1 MKPAILFLMVALL
14 LMAAWL
20 SAGLLQAQTP
30 PPQPPA
36 PAGALLSQQEAEQL
50 ATRMLQ
56 LIESTAVA
64 VPGLVRAS
72 EPVKQNAEMTFT
84 AIQRTPQNPALIYRF
99 MNQVKAYLALADS
112 IPRPYPFPP
121 TADRQYAELR
131 ESLQRMQQHFEAILQ
146 IQNLDIRQRDSD
158 PNDLKHYADADSKL
172 LPPGKIPRVVFL
184 GDSITENWR
193 LNEYFV
199 GRDFINRGIGTQTT
213 LQMLARFLQDVV
225 ALHPK
230 VVVILAGSGDIADG
244 LAPNQI
250 EDNLAMLGDLAR
262 AYGFKAAFA
271 SILPVS
277 DYHKDADPRNEVT
290 KTRPLATIQALN
302 RWLQNHCQSEGLVYI
317 DYYSAM
323 VDQSGQMQSDLSDDG
338 LHPNAKGYRVM
349 SPIALE
355 AIGRITSGAS
365 EPPDQQKKRF
375 RILGH

>member
-1 MKPAILFLMVALL
+1 MRLLIL
-14 LMAAWL
+14 L
-20 SAGLLQAQTP
+20 SIAAGLEAQSIPLQ
-30 PPQPPA
+30 PQA
-36 PAGALLSQQEAEQL
+36 AAGSAMLSQKDAEQL

-84 AIQRTPQNPALIYRF
+84 GMQRAPLNPALIYQF

-121 TADRQYAELR
+121 TADQQYSELR

-146 IQNLDIRQRDSD
+146 IQNLGSQKRETD
-158 PNDLKHYADADSKL
+158 PNDLKRYADADSKIG
-172 LPPGKIPRVVFL
+172 PPSKLPRVVFL

-199 GRDFINRGIGTQTT
+199 GRDFIDRGIGDQTT
-213 LQMLARFLQDVV
+213 LQMIGRFLPDVA
-225 ALHPK
+225 ALQPR
-230 VVVILAGSGDIADG
+230 VVVILAGSNDIANG
-244 LAPNQI
+244 TSANQI
-250 EDNLAMLGDLAR
+250 EDNLTVLGDLA
-262 AYGFKAAFA
+262 KAHGVKPAFA

-277 DYHKDADPRNEVT
+277 DYHKDADPRNEET
-290 KTRPLATIQALN
+290 KLRPPAVIQAVN
-302 RWLQNHCQSEGLVYI
+302 RWMQSHCQSEGFVYI

-323 VDQSGQMQSDLSDDG
+323 VDSTGQMQSDLSDDG

-349 SPIALE
+349 SPVALE
-355 AIGRITSGAS
+355 AIGRAISGS
-365 EPPDQQKKRF
+365 PDENQSRKKF
-375 RILGH
+375 HILGK